1 MKKIII
7 FLICFLFGVLMSSG
21 LTLAANYPTKPITVI
36 VPYSVGGSMDFQTRG
51 ISPYLAKELKTNI
64 IIQNVIGA
72 SGVIGFSKAFNATP
86 DGYTL
91 VANNLPAIIITEMS
105 QPNAAYKTKEFIPLC
120 AFARDSVVLVTHPDL
135 FQTFDEFVK
144 AAKTQPV
151 RVGVTGKGTTVHLA
165 GLILE
170 NALGV
175 KFNMIPFGGGSE
187 SVVSLAGKHI
197 DAVLTIGSSAYTMIR
212 GGKIR
217 PLLLF
222 AKERSPKYPQVPT
235 PKDLGYDI
243 QPLANHTG
251 ILAPPKLPLHERQ
264 ILEAAFERAAKNP
277 AYSEWMEKGVAEYA
291 PLIGKDYRNDIE
303 RVAKIVEGFQKF
315 IKE

>member
-1 MKKIII
+1 MKKIVI
-7 FLICFLFGVLMSSG
+7 LSICCLSVVMMSGAPSF
-21 LTLAANYPTKPITVI
+21 AANYPSKPITVI
-36 VPYSVGGSMDFQTRG
+36 VPYSVGGSMDFQSRG
-51 ISPYLAKELKTNI
+51 ISPYLAKELKTNV

-72 SGVIGFSKAFNATP
+72 SGVIGFNKGFNAPP

-91 VANNLPAIIITEMS
+91 TANNLPAVIITEMS
-105 QPNAAYKTKEFIPLC
+105 QPNSTYKTKEFIPLC
-120 AFARDSVVLVTHPDL
+120 AFARDDVLLVTHPDI
-135 FQTFDEFVK
+135 FQNFDEFVK

-175 KFNMIPFGGGSE
+175 KFNMIPYGGGSE
-187 SVVSLAGKHI
+187 SVTSLAGKHI

-212 GGKIR
+212 GGKIK

-235 PKDLGYDI
+235 PKELGYDI

-251 ILAPPKLPLHERQ
+251 ILAPPKLPLNERK
-264 ILEAAFERAAKNP
+264 ILEEAFTRAVKNP
-277 AYSEWMEKGVAEYA
+277 SYKEWMDKGVADYA
-291 PLIGKDYRNDIE
+291 PLIGKDYGTDIE
-303 RVAKIVEGFQKF
+303 RVTKIVEGFQKF
-315 IKE
+315 IK

>member
-1 MKKIII
+1 MKKIVI
-7 FLICFLFGVLMSSG
+7 LSICFLSVVLMSGALSF
-21 LTLAANYPTKPITVI
+21 AANYPSKPITVI
-36 VPYSVGGSMDFQTRG
+36 VPYSVGGSMDFQSRG
-51 ISPYLAKELKTNI
+51 ISPYLAKELKTNV

-72 SGVIGFSKAFNATP
+72 SGVIGFNKGFNAPP

-91 VANNLPAIIITEMS
+91 TANNLPAVIITEMS
-105 QPNAAYKTKEFIPLC
+105 QPNSTYKTKEFIPLC
-120 AFARDSVVLVTHPDL
+120 AFARDDVLLVTHPDI
-135 FQTFDEFVK
+135 FQNFDEFVK

-175 KFNMIPFGGGSE
+175 KFNMIPYGGGSE
-187 SVVSLAGKHI
+187 SVTSLAGKHI

-212 GGKIR
+212 GGKIK

-235 PKDLGYDI
+235 PKELGYDI

-251 ILAPPKLPLHERQ
+251 ILAPPKLPLNERK
-264 ILEAAFERAAKNP
+264 ILEAAFTRAVKNP
-277 AYSEWMEKGVAEYA
+277 SYKEWMDKGVADYA
-291 PLIGKDYRNDIE
+291 PLIGKDYGTDIE
-303 RVAKIVEGFQKF
+303 RVTKIVEGFQKF
-315 IKE
+315 IK